1 MPDDREGKIK
11 EVMTWYIRG
20 KCNRSIKCLA
30 SLSPLQ
36 LVRRIGTP
44 GHPYIGTPFHPN
56 GNAGPTV
63 VVIDHKVAALSELSR
78 VHWS

>member
-1 MPDDREGKIK
+1 MESPSEGKIK

-44 GHPYIGTPFHPN
+44 GHRYNRYIGTPFHPN

-63 VVIDHKVAALSELSR
+63 VVIDHKVTALSELS
-78 VHWS
+78 